1 MHLFRELALRGFFML
16 DLFGEVA
23 VTYDDLELW
32 VSALAPG
39 FSLNAQRTAYYIEH
53 WNVADK
59 VRRAKLAGTFESTI
73 ENARARR
80 AYLSRR
86 LGLIPG

>member
-1 MHLFRELALRGFFML
+1 ML
-16 DLFGEVA
+16 DLFGQVV
-23 VTYDDLELW
+23 VTYEDLELW

-39 FSLNAQRTAYYIEH
+39 FASNSHRLAHYIRF

-59 VRRAKLAGTFESTI
+59 VRAAKLAGTFDSTI

-80 AYLSRR
+80 AFLSRR
-86 LGLIPG
+86 FGVVPTP

>member
-1 MHLFRELALRGFFML
+1 ML
-16 DLFGEVA
+16 DLFGEVV
-23 VTYDDLELW
+23 VTQADLQEW

-39 FSLNAQRTAYYIEH
+39 FAGNEYRMAHYIRF

-59 VRRAKLAGTFESTI
+59 VRRAKLAGTFDATI
-73 ENARARR
+73 ENARAQR

-86 LGLIPG
+86 LGMIPG

>member
-1 MHLFRELALRGFFML
+1 ML
-16 DLFGEVA
+16 DLFGEVV
-23 VTYDDLELW
+23 VTYEDLELW

-39 FSLNAQRTAYYIEH
+39 FALNEQRAAYYIAR

>member
-1 MHLFRELALRGFFML
+1 ML

-23 VTYDDLELW
+23 VTQTDLEEW

-39 FSLNAQRTAYYIEH
+39 FAGNPHRMAHYIAC

-59 VRRAKLAGTFESTI
+59 VRRAKLAGTFDATI
-73 ENARARR
+73 DNARARR
-80 AYLSRR
+80 AFLARR
-86 LGLIPG
+86 LGVTPG

>member
-1 MHLFRELALRGFFML
+1 ML
-16 DLFGEVA
+16 DLFGQVV
-23 VTYDDLELW
+23 VTYEDLELW

-39 FSLNAQRTAYYIEH
+39 FAGNDHRMAYYIRH
-53 WNVADK
+53 WDVAAK
-59 VRRAKLAGTFESTI
+59 VRRAKLAGTFDATI

-86 LGLIPG
+86 LGMIPG

>member
-1 MHLFRELALRGFFML
+1 ML

-23 VTYDDLELW
+23 VTHDELALW

-39 FSLNAQRTAYYIEH
+39 FAGNEHRMAYYINR

-59 VRRAKLAGTFESTI
+59 VRRAKLAGTFDSTI

-80 AYLSRR
+80 AFLARR
-86 LGLIPG
+86 FGFPAA

>member
-1 MHLFRELALRGFFML
+1 ML
-16 DLFGEVA
+16 DLFGQVV
-23 VTYDDLELW
+23 VTYEDLELW

-39 FSLNAQRTAYYIEH
+39 FAGNVYRREYYISH

-59 VRRAKLAGTFESTI
+59 VARAKMAGTFDATI

-80 AYLSRR
+80 AYLARR
-86 LGLIPG
+86 FGMIHATTQETP

>member
-1 MHLFRELALRGFFML
+1 ML
-16 DLFGEVA
+16 DLFGQVA
-23 VTYDDLELW
+23 VSYDDLDLW

-39 FSLNAQRTAYYIEH
+39 FATNEHRRAHYIAQ

-59 VRRAKLAGTFESTI
+59 VRRAKLAGTFDSTI

-80 AYLSRR
+80 AFLARR
-86 LGLIPG
+86 FGLTPP

>member
-1 MHLFRELALRGFFML
+1 ML
-16 DLFGEVA
+16 DLFGEVV
-23 VTYDDLELW
+23 VTYEDLEEW

-39 FSLNAQRTAYYIEH
+39 FAGNDQRIAYYIRY

-59 VRRAKLAGTFESTI
+59 VRVAKQNGTFYLI
-73 ENARARR
+73 LENARARR
-80 AYLSRR
+80 AYVRRR

>member
-1 MHLFRELALRGFFML
+1 ML
-16 DLFGEVA
+16 DLFGQVV
-23 VTYDDLELW
+23 VTFEDLELW

-39 FSLNAQRTAYYIEH
+39 YAGNAYRRDYYIRH

-59 VRRAKLAGTFESTI
+59 VARAKVAGTFDATI

-80 AYLSRR
+80 AFLARR
-86 LGLIPG
+86 FGIIHAAQKETS

>member
-1 MHLFRELALRGFFML
+1 ML
-16 DLFGEVA
+16 DLFGEVV
-23 VTYDDLELW
+23 VTYEDLELW

-39 FSLNAQRTAYYIEH
+39 FALNEQRSAYYIAR

-73 ENARARR
+73 ETARARR
-80 AYLSRR
+80 AYLARR
-86 LGLIPG
+86 LGMS